1 MEHPEPTL
9 SVERLQDA
17 LIAFLDATV
26 PTCAH
31 VVYRVVGTGAALLH
45 GVPLPAAD
53 IDILVKERAD
63 VDALD
68 ATLSAYP
75 CLVSPVWLP
84 DSRQYYA
91 GYDVHGVEVELSTVE
106 IDSDADTIETFGRG
120 PWEHYVLIPCGRYA
134 VPTVAL
140 ELRLITE
147 LYRNRPDRI
156 RPLIEFMRTHGCD
169 QGFIGR
175 GIAAAGLPKRCRMT
189 CSPGSRRPHS
199 GLWPLMD
206 SGYSIGNGTV
216 VEGFKET
223 AREPQIQIVLPRAH
237 DDCALVDLPIVVDIS
252 GNQIPDLL
260 AVDTSD

>member
-9 SVERLQDA
+9 SLERLRET
-17 LIAFLDATV
+17 LIAFLDATM

-75 CLVSPVWLP
+75 CLVPPVWLP

-91 GYDVHGVEVELSTVE
+91 GYDVQGVEVELSTVE

-120 PWEHYVLIPCGRYA
+120 PWEHYVLIPCGRYS

-147 LYRNRPDRI
+147 LYRNRPDRY
-156 RPLIEFMRTHGCD
+156 RPLIEFMQTQGCD
-169 QGFIGR
+169 LDFVQQGIS
-175 GIAAAGLPKRCRMT
+175 AAGLPEALRDDVLSQLKVAPFRAVP
-189 CSPGSRRPHS
+189 SP
-199 GLWPLMD
+199 
-206 SGYSIGNGTV
+206 
-216 VEGFKET
+216 
-223 AREPQIQIVLPRAH
+223 
-237 DDCALVDLPIVVDIS
+237 
-252 GNQIPDLL
+252 
-260 AVDTSD
+260 